1 MYDEMY
7 LSIERRKSRNYNIL
21 DDTVKIDVNSLY
33 IEKNVA
39 LRITNHRKYHR
50 KIAYSNKKCQLDNL
64 RIEMKRS

>member
-7 LSIERRKSRNYNIL
+7 LSIERRKPRNYNIL

-39 LRITNHRKYHR
+39 FPYGLQI
-50 KIAYSNKKCQLDNL
+50 
-64 RIEMKRS
+64 IENIIEKLHIRTRSVNWIIFGSR